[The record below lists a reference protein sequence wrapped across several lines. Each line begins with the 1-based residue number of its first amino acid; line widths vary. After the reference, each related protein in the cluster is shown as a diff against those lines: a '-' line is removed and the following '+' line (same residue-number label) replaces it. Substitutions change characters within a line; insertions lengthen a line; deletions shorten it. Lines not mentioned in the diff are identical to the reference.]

1 MDGFFDFLR
10 AAMGAPTAK
19 LFIVFGLLFL
29 GVAIVGSI
37 TGRIQPGPIG
47 RILGG
52 LVGPLLIVVGLG
64 MEMSASLPP
73 VADAAMTSLTPVPTA
88 IVVNTMSPKS
98 TVKPN
103 PTPIPT
109 TVPASRTPTPTP
121 RTLGPKTLPTL
132 TSRYENSLE
141 ELRNIRQIYDQKA
154 IDLINN

>member
-19 LFIVFGLLFL
+19 LLIVFGLLFL

-73 VADAAMTSLTPVPTA
+73 VADAAIVPATPVPTL
-88 IVVNTMSPKS
+88 VV
-98 TVKPN
+98 VK
-103 PTPIPT
+103 
-109 TVPASRTPTPTP
+109 TVPVRRTPTPTP
-121 RTLGPKTLPTL
+121 RTFGPKTLATV
-132 TSRYENSLE
+132 TTRYEDKLN
-141 ELRNIRQIYDQKA
+141 ELRNIQQIYDRKA